1 MTSLSVLLP
10 HYNTPAATRALTVCL
25 RTLAE
30 HTPIDYELMVTS
42 HKRREF
48 FAYNSMAARAA
59 GEWLVFSCTDMFFA
73 PDWWRWI
80 DGALD
85 ANTAYLL
92 SVVESAATEPVA
104 EQAIEG
110 DFGRT
115 PETFNADGFAA
126 FAAGKPLARNVFG
139 WGFPL
144 IVNRQRFLDVGGYPL
159 EHVHD
164 NAADLEFMTYW
175 QRAGLKQQRIPYYVY
190 HLCKWTLTGEGR

>member
-10 HYNTPAATRALTVCL
+10 HYNTPSATRALTVCL
-25 RTLAE
+25 KVLAE
-30 HTPIDYELMVTS
+30 NTPIDYEVMLTA

-80 DGALD
+80 EGELCAD
-85 ANTAYLL
+85 TAMLL
-92 SVVESAATEPVA
+92 TVVEPAADGPVA
-104 EQAIEG
+104 EQSIEAE
-110 DFGRT
+110 FGRT
-115 PETFNADGFAA
+115 PETFDRGGFEA
-126 FAAGKPLARNVFG
+126 FAAGSPRAKDVWG

-144 IVNRQRFLDVGGYPL
+144 IVNRQRFLDVGGFPL
-159 EHVHD
+159 ERVD
-164 NAADLEFMTYW
+164 NNFADIEFLQAW
-175 QRAGLKQQRIPYYVY
+175 EREGFQQRRIPHYVY